1 MRIYFSYGG
10 LGLNCSPK
18 CFYSTTDQ
26 IGLLNQIKYEKI
38 YFDAD
43 KDKLTVIK
51 DNKGQSGIYLW
62 ENKENGKFYIGSSID
77 LSRRLASYYNLNH
90 LAKYRTRYI
99 NNALLKA
106 GYSAFRLYILEY
118 CDKEILIQREQ
129 YYFDLFQPVYNI
141 CTTAGSTLG
150 RLHSEEA
157 KERISES
164 KLNTN
169 TGENNHFYGKIHSE
183 EAKLKMVDSKI
194 ASILSSET
202 KGKISKTKTGRKFT
216 EEHRANLS
224 LAKKNSI
231 GITVLNLTTKEETNY
246 TSISQAEKLLGFPK
260 GSIRDNLKS
269 KSGNPYRGIYKFVL
283 HEVKEKKN
291 NV

>member
-1 MRIYFSYGG
+1 MLISCGG

-43 KDKLTVIK
+43 RDKLTVIK

-62 ENKENGKFYIGSSID
+62 ENKNGKFYIGSSID
-77 LSRRLASYYNLNH
+77 LSRRLASYYNINH
-90 LAKYRTRYI
+90 LAKYPTRYI

-129 YYFDLFQPVYNI
+129 YYFDLFKPVYNI

-157 KERISES
+157 KERISKS

-183 EAKLKMVDSKI
+183 EAKLKMVDTKI
-194 ASILSSET
+194 ASILSRET
-202 KGKISKTKTGRKFT
+202 KAKISKAMTGRKFT

-224 LAKKNSI
+224 LAKKNSK
-231 GITVLNLTTKEETNY
+231 GITVLNLATKEETNY

-269 KSGNPYRGIYKFVL
+269 KSGNPYRGIYKFEL
-283 HEVKEKKN
+283 HEVKEK
-291 NV
+291 V